1 MPVTS
6 ELPQAAYHPPRLVAS
21 GPSRQIRVAL
31 VEDHRDTAR
40 VMAKLLRAN
49 GYAVDTAT
57 SVTEATAMLKAN
69 QYDVLISDIG
79 LPDGSGLDL
88 MRQARLVRSLSGIAL
103 SGFGM
108 EHDIRRSKEAGF
120 AEHLTKPLNF
130 QLLIDAIERLT
141 SVAEPAVTAPLVG

>member
-1 MPVTS
+1 PITS
-6 ELPQAAYHPPRLVAS
+6 EMPQAAYHTPRLVNT
-21 GPSRQIRVAL
+21 GPARQIRVAL

-40 VMAKLLRAN
+40 VMSKLLRGN
-49 GYAVDTAT
+49 GYAVDCAS
-57 SVTEATAMLKAN
+57 SVTEAMALLKSGR
-69 QYDVLISDIG
+69 YDILVSDIG

-88 MRQARLVRSLSGIAL
+88 MRQAQVMHPLSGIAL

-130 QLLIDAIERLT
+130 QLLI
-141 SVAEPAVTAPLVG
+141 